1 MSTRRFRRI
10 SSAETLAANS
20 NEEQGRQMNPI
31 SSRSRWLGVCA
42 LALAAISA
50 AAQAQTAW
58 PGKPVRVVVAFP
70 PGGIVD
76 NVARQLQPKLQ
87 AALGQPVVIDNR
99 SGAGGTVGAA
109 EVARA
114 APDGYTLLMVFDS
127 YATYPL
133 VYPKLSFDIARDLQ
147 PVTQIA
153 SNPLILVVNPKVQ
166 ANDFKSFVGLLK
178 SQPGQYNY
186 ASVGPGSSN
195 HLTAEL
201 FKAQTGTFVTHIPYR
216 GGGPAQQDLLGGQVE
231 MMFLSAVLA
240 QPHVKAGKLRAL
252 AQTGAQRVPAYAD
265 TPTVAESGVR
275 GFEVNSWVGLL
286 APAGTPRPVVDRL
299 QAEVKKI
306 VSDPAFDQQLREKGL
321 TGIASTPEQFTVALR
336 SEQDKWTRL
345 VRERNLSL
353 E

>member
-1 MSTRRFRRI
+1 MTAPLVNI
-10 SSAETLAANS
+10 LAACAVL
-20 NEEQGRQMNPI
+20 
-31 SSRSRWLGVCA
+31 LGTA
-42 LALAAISA
+42 GPLH
-50 AAQAQTAW
+50 AQQAW
-58 PGKPVRVVVAFP
+58 PSKPVRVVVAFP

-76 NVARQLQPKLQ
+76 TVARQLQPRLQ
-87 AALGQPVVIDNR
+87 AALGQPVLIDNR
-99 SGAGGTVGAA
+99 SGAGGTVGSA

-114 APDGYTLLMVFDS
+114 APDGHTLLMVFDS
-127 YATYPL
+127 YASYPL
-133 VYPKLSFDIARDLQ
+133 VYPKLTFNIAKDLQ

-153 SNPLILVVNPKVQ
+153 SNPLVLVVNPKVP

-178 SQPGQYNY
+178 SQPARYNY

-201 FKAQTGTFVTHIPYR
+201 FKAHTGTFVTHIPYR

-265 TPTVAESGVR
+265 TPTVAESGYR

-286 APAGTPRPVVDRL
+286 APSGTPRTVVDRL
-299 QAEVKKI
+299 QSEVRKI
-306 VSDPAFDQQLREKGL
+306 VTDPAFDQRLREQGL
-321 TGIASTPEQFTVALR
+321 TGIASTPEQFAAALKT
-336 SEQDKWTRL
+336 EQDKWTRL

>member
-1 MSTRRFRRI
+1 MIVPFTRI
-10 SSAETLAANS
+10 LAACAVL
-20 NEEQGRQMNPI
+20 
-31 SSRSRWLGVCA
+31 LG
-42 LALAAISA
+42 AAGPLH
-50 AAQAQTAW
+50 AQPAW
-58 PGKPVRVVVAFP
+58 PSKPVRVVVAFP

-76 NVARQLQPKLQ
+76 TVARQLQPRLQ
-87 AALGQPVVIDNR
+87 AALGQPVLIDNR
-99 SGAGGTVGAA
+99 GGAGGTVGSA

-114 APDGYTLLMVFDS
+114 APDGHTLLMVFDS

-133 VYPKLSFDIARDLQ
+133 VYPKLTFDIAKDLQ

-153 SNPLILVVNPKVQ
+153 SNPLVLVVNPKVP
-166 ANDFKSFVGLLK
+166 AADFKSFVNLLK

-252 AQTGAQRVPAYAD
+252 AQTGARRVPAYAE
-265 TPTVAESGVR
+265 TPTVAEGGYR

-286 APAGTPRPVVDRL
+286 APAGTPRAVIDRL
-299 QAEVKKI
+299 QSEVRKI
-306 VSDPAFDQQLREKGL
+306 VTDPAFDQRLRERGL
-321 TGIASTPEQFTVALR
+321 TGIASTPEQFAAALKT
-336 SEQDKWTRL
+336 EQDKWTRL